1 MLLSHPTGN
10 ANVRHAALALA
21 EAGLLEEFWTC
32 VEWNPDSWKA
42 RLAPPR
48 LRRELE
54 RRMFPAAVRARARSF
69 PWREWG
75 RLISSRVGL
84 GVLARHERGVF
95 SLDAIYQD
103 LDRRV
108 ARRARTLGAAG
119 LLRGVYAYE
128 DGAED
133 SFAAARELG
142 LARFY
147 DLPIGYWRSAQAIYR
162 EEAARL
168 PEWAATL
175 DGIRDS
181 EQKLARKEREITG
194 ASRILVASRFT
205 EGTLATCPGER
216 GPVDVIPYG
225 APDRGWADPAP
236 PAAPGRL
243 RAIFV
248 GALTQR
254 KGVSYLLEAVAR
266 LAPRVELTLVGARLD
281 VPCAPLDAALRTH
294 RWIPSLTHHEVLEEM
309 RRHDVL
315 VFPSLFE
322 GFGLVILEALACGL
336 PVIATPHTGGPDVL
350 TEGEDGFVTPV
361 RDVDAL
367 AGALETLL
375 SSPARL
381 AEMKA
386 AALAKARALT
396 WEKYRRGVERAV
408 RAGLESQG
416 TLC

>member
-1 MLLSHPTGN
+1 MLLLSHPLGN

-54 RRMFPAAVRARARSF
+54 RRTFPVKVRDHTRAF

-75 RLISSRVGL
+75 RLLSSRLGL
-84 GVLARHERGVF
+84 SALTRHEAGVF
-95 SLDAIYQD
+95 SMDAICQD

-108 ARRARTLGAAG
+108 ARRTRVLAAG
-119 LLRGVYAYE
+119 GLLSGVYAYE
-128 DGAED
+128 DGAEAT
-133 SFAAARELG
+133 FTVAREIG

-147 DLPIGYWRSAQAIYR
+147 DLPIGYWRAAQAIYR
-162 EEAARL
+162 EEAARQ

-181 EQKLARKEREITG
+181 EAKLARKEREITG
-194 ASRILVASRFT
+194 ATVILVASRFT
-205 EGTLATCPGER
+205 ESTLSACPGEK
-216 GPVDVIPYG
+216 GPVEVIPYG

-236 PAAPGRL
+236 PAAPNGRL

-254 KGVSYLLEAVAR
+254 KGVSYLLDAVAR
-266 LAPRVELTLVGARLD
+266 LAPRVELTLIGARLNA
-281 VPCAPLDAALRTH
+281 PCEPLDIALRAH

-375 SSPARL
+375 ASPARL

-386 AALAKARALT
+386 AALAKARCLT

-408 RAGLESQG
+408 RAGLEG
-416 TLC
+416 AGK